1 MIELKNIRKSY
12 DRKPVIEDLSFT
24 VDNGKR
30 IALTAPSGCGKTT
43 LLHIIAGLLR
53 ADAGSV
59 SGYSD
64 TDICMLFQEV
74 RLFPRFTA
82 LENVMAVLKGSRKD
96 KKEKAVHWLSKV
108 ELTPEDMEKLPDMLS
123 GGQQQRVALA
133 RALAAECPI
142 VLLDEPFKGLDADTK
157 EQIYSLANKV
167 LTGKTLILVTH
178 DEKDAE
184 ALGCEIVRFSAGMHI
199 IEE

>member
-1 MIELKNIRKSY
+1 M
-12 DRKPVIEDLSFT
+12 
-24 VDNGKR
+24 
-30 IALTAPSGCGKTT
+30 
-43 LLHIIAGLLR
+43 
-53 ADAGSV
+53 
-59 SGYSD
+59 
-64 TDICMLFQEV
+64 
-74 RLFPRFTA
+74 
-82 LENVMAVLKGSRKD
+82 
-96 KKEKAVHWLSKV
+96 